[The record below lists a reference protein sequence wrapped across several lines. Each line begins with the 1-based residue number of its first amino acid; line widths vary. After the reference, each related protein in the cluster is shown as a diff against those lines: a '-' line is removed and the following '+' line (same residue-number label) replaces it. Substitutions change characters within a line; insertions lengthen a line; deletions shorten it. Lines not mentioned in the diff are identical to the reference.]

1 VPYIDQELSGAVLSL
16 STTAVLHPSI
26 ARAQGSVVVCLGYG
40 PIVDARI
47 SKQISQRRRA
57 QTRHGGA
64 WIAHSINWSLETM
77 QRTKSAHR
85 VGAPH
90 RSLATADA
98 SLNDDSAE
106 KRQRRD
112 ERVAN
117 KQLERQKVVAAAHAS
132 PKRSNNSAAAPST
145 PPRTPNGT
153 VLQTVEADPHTP
165 VRKVPILANFEE
177 WMKMA
182 TDNVYFSCLC

>member
-1 VPYIDQELSGAVLSL
+1 
-16 STTAVLHPSI
+16 
-26 ARAQGSVVVCLGYG
+26 
-40 PIVDARI
+40 
-47 SKQISQRRRA
+47 
-57 QTRHGGA
+57 
-64 WIAHSINWSLETM
+64 M
-77 QRTKSAHR
+77 QRSKSTHK

-90 RSLATADA
+90 KTLATES

-106 KRQRRD
+106 KRRRRE

-117 KQLERQKVVAAAHAS
+117 KHLERKKVVAAAHGS
-132 PKRSNNSAAAPST
+132 PLRNSSAAQPSS

-153 VLQTVEADPHTP
+153 VLQTVTEGPHTP

-182 TDNVYFSCLC
+182 TDNVRRSNSLFNG